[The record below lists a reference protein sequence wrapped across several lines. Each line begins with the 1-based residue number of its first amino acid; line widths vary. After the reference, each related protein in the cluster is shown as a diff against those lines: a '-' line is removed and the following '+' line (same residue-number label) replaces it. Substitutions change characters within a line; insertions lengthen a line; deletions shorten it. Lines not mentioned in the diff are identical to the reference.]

1 MTSNRAFTLIELITV
16 IVVLGIIAVTAG
28 IRMSASEDTALEFR
42 KEFPGKLRIAQLE
55 TMQGKNTLVY
65 VLRTSDSIVMSKAR
79 YEGITPGKPTGSKI
93 AGYIYDSAD
102 ISKLI
107 SDAEGKAE
115 NSQEKV
121 SRAEIKTKNTVLKVG
136 GAEIPAGGEAA
147 VIFETSGKMRSCGLV
162 GSLSLDYKKADFE
175 SERCVFSIGE
185 FDISIYREGLVD
197 VSVRK

>member
-28 IRMSASEDTALEFR
+28 IRISASEDTALEFR

-65 VLRTSDSIVMSKAR
+65 VLRTSDPIVMSKAR

>member
-16 IVVLGIIAVTAG
+16 IVLLGIIAVTAG

-42 KEFPGKLRIAQLE
+42 KEFPGKLRTAQLE

-65 VLRTSDSIVMSKAR
+65 VLRTSDSIIMSKAR

-93 AGYIYDSAD
+93 AGYIYDSSD
-102 ISKLI
+102 ISSLI
-107 SDAEGKAE
+107 SAAEAKAE
-115 NSQEKV
+115 NSTEKV
-121 SRAEIKTKNTVLKVG
+121 SRAEIKTRSTAIKVG
-136 GAEIPAGGEAA
+136 GTEIAAGSSAA

-175 SERCVFSIGE
+175 NERCVFSIGE

>member
-28 IRMSASEDTALEFR
+28 IRISASEDTALEFR

-185 FDISIYREGLVD
+185 FDLSIYREGLVD

>member
-28 IRMSASEDTALEFR
+28 IRISASEDTALEFR

-147 VIFETSGKMRSCGLV
+147 VIFETSGKMRSCGVV

-175 SERCVFSIGE
+175 NERCVFSIGE

>member
-28 IRMSASEDTALEFR
+28 IRISASEDTALEFR

-65 VLRTSDSIVMSKAR
+65 VLRTSDSIIMSKAR